1 MIARKTMASSQRVPL
16 VLGHKI

>member
-1 MIARKTMASSQRVPL
+1 MASSQRVPL